1 MATTI
6 TEVKPVVGYQGHC
19 EIDGA
24 KGRFVVLQYTP
35 MTYTMIDVTN
45 SEGGGKK
52 EYMKGC
58 YEESISGTLL
68 LDNSTAYATIKAAC
82 EDTDACTCSFYI
94 GDTAVISGLMH
105 PNFSGAA
112 QFSPDD
118 RVTVPFECR
127 PAITE
132 ETTVT

>member
-6 TEVKPVVGYQGHC
+6 TEVTPVKGYEGHC
-19 EIDGA
+19 EINSV
-24 KGRFVVLQYTP
+24 KGRFVDLQYTP
-35 MTYTMIDVTN
+35 KTYTMIDVTN

-68 LDNSTAYATIKAAC
+68 LDSSAAYTTIKSAC
-82 EDTDACTCSFYI
+82 EGTTAVTCKFYI

-132 ETTVT
+132 ETTST

>member
-1 MATTI
+1 MATTT
-6 TEVKPVVGYQGHC
+6 TEVKPVAGYQGHC
-19 EIDGA
+19 SINGA
-24 KGRFVVLQYTP
+24 RGRFVDLQYTP
-35 MTYTMIDVTN
+35 KSYTMIDVTN
-45 SEGGGKK
+45 TEGGGKK

-82 EDTDACTCSFYI
+82 EDTDAVTCIFYI
-94 GDTAVISGLMH
+94 GDTAEVTGLMH
-105 PNFSGAA
+105 PNFTGAA
-112 QFSPDD
+112 TFSPDD

-132 ETTVT
+132 TTTST

>member
-1 MATTI
+1 MATTT
-6 TEVKPVVGYQGHC
+6 TEVKPVAGFEGHC

-24 KGRFVVLQYTP
+24 RGRFTDLQYTP

-45 SEGGGKK
+45 TEGGGKK
-52 EYMKGC
+52 EYFKGC

-68 LDNSTAYATIKAAC
+68 LDSSTAYATIKAAC
-82 EDTDACTCSFYI
+82 QNRDAVTCTFYI
-94 GDTAVISGLMH
+94 GDTAEVTGLMH
-105 PNFSGAA
+105 PNFTGAA
-112 QFSPDD
+112 TFSPDD

-132 ETTVT
+132 TTTT